1 MRVPVVAVALVASS
15 LLGCPAPSKRPVGKP
30 PEAFC
35 PGAPGCEAG
44 ADGTFR
50 AGIAAVSIAPT
61 GWERPRPEY
70 LEARGD
76 DCPEGSP
83 VDRTGTPRCGALS
96 ATAFKDCGADAVC
109 PGDASYQGPDADGTE
124 NDGVPDWFLDCG
136 RDHLCPGAPG
146 YAGPDVDGS
155 EGDGAF
161 QGFTLAGFGNNIV
174 MDGIHDALQA
184 RAVVFENGD
193 VSVAMVVLDVVGLF
207 RDDVLKVRER
217 VKKALPDG
225 GPDYV
230 LVSSTHTHEGP
241 DTMGQW
247 GLREGLL
254 PVRGVDDAWLKDVVL
269 AGAAQAVV
277 DAYTS
282 RRPARLFVTQ
292 VRLGPVSN
300 EVLFDERDPFITD
313 DTVTVVKLTEA
324 ASGLPIGTVVS
335 WGNHP
340 ETLANTNNLASADFV
355 WALREAMEQGV
366 KTSAGQLLAPGA
378 GGTSVFFNG
387 AVGGM
392 MSSLHANPSS
402 VDGQPTAPRSF
413 AKARA
418 VGEKVALV
426 ALGALGHA
434 TEVPSPPI
442 AYGAQTL
449 KLKVENEVFQLVFG
463 NLDLFR
469 RRLYD
474 YEPGK
479 PLSDTNYP
487 HVMTEVAKVQVGGL
501 RFLAV
506 PGELLPELAV
516 GYDASYSIGNPL
528 VRASNPNPPDMSL
541 APGPPYL
548 KQQLAGEWGCVVGLA
563 NDELGYLIPPFAYVL
578 DAEQPYF
585 KQAPGHHYEETNSLG
600 PSAVPALL
608 AAYVELL
615 AWEPLP

>member
-1 MRVPVVAVALVASS
+1 MRFSLLVVVS
-15 LLGCPAPSKRPVGKP
+15 LSWLGCPAPSKPPVGTP

-35 PGAPGCEAG
+35 PGAAGCEGG

-70 LEARGD
+70 LEDQGSG
-76 DCPEGSP
+76 CPEGSP

-96 ATAFKDCGADAVC
+96 SRAFKDCGADAVC
-109 PGDASYQGPDADGTE
+109 PDDPGYAGPDADGTE
-124 NDGVPDWFLDCG
+124 KDGVPDWFLDCG
-136 RDHLCPGAPG
+136 RDHLCAGDVG
-146 YAGPDVDGS
+146 YAGPDADGS

-161 QGFTLAGFGNNIV
+161 QGFTLAGFGNNVI
-174 MDGIHDALQA
+174 MDGVHDEAQA

-207 RDDVLKVRER
+207 RDDVLKVRDR
-217 VKKALPDG
+217 VKKALADG

-254 PVRGVDDAWLKDVVL
+254 PVRGVDDAWLKDVVV

-277 DAYTS
+277 DAYRS
-282 RRPARLFVTQ
+282 RRPARLFVAQ
-292 VRLGPVSN
+292 ARLGPVSN
-300 EVLFDERDPFITD
+300 EVLVDHRDPFITD
-313 DTVTVVKLTEA
+313 DTVTVLKLTEA
-324 ASGLPIGTVVS
+324 SSGLPIGTVVS
-335 WGNHP
+335 WGDHP
-340 ETLANTNNLASADFV
+340 ETLSDTNNLASADFA
-355 WALREAMEQGV
+355 WALRESMENGV
-366 KTSAGQLLAPGA
+366 KTSSGQLLAMGA
-378 GGTSVFFNG
+378 GGTSVFVNG

-392 MSSLHANPSS
+392 MSSLHANPTS
-402 VDGQPTAPRSF
+402 VDGQPTAPRSY
-413 AKARA
+413 AKTRA

-426 ALGALGHA
+426 ALGALGEA
-434 TEVPSPPI
+434 TELPAPPV

-449 KLKVENEVFQLVFG
+449 KIKVENEAFQLIFES
-463 NLDLFR
+463 LDLVR

-474 YEPGK
+474 YQPGT

-516 GYDASYSIGNPL
+516 GYDATWSIGNP
-528 VRASNPNPPDMSL
+528 VVKASNPNPPDMSL

-585 KQAPGHHYEETNSLG
+585 SQAPGDHYEETNSLG
-600 PSAVPALL
+600 PSTTPTLLGAYQALL
-608 AAYVELL
+608 S
-615 AWEPLP
+615 WEPLP